1 MRIPGTIRRLSC
13 LALAALALAG
23 APPCAGAQGSSG
35 TPASA
40 ADDSLEVW
48 RLSAPALAA
57 RCRDAVARARAGA
70 DGITAAADAPGSAF
84 ARLQA
89 AEQVN
94 ADLLRST
101 IMIRNLQVMSAD
113 AAARDS
119 SVACD
124 QLVTDFGTAWAADSR
139 LYALARRAQGELGD
153 GGGARPPADRQLARL
168 YVEAGRQ
175 AGAGLDSAARTVA
188 VRLLQRH
195 ANLERAFSLA
205 LAADSSRIRIP
216 LRDTAGLDPQLRAQL
231 AREGDSLVVPVN
243 ASTVSPFEQT
253 ERNRDARRRYYL
265 AYNSRGGQAN
275 VALLDSAL
283 AVRDSLAHLL
293 GFPNFGA
300 YQLSTRMAGSPDRV
314 LALLTRLRA
323 PLRRKAT
330 EEVATL
336 LPLARRD
343 GIAGPLEAWDLSYY
357 AERLK
362 QSRYAISQTAIQQYF
377 PVDHVLP
384 EVMRLYSELLGV
396 RFEAVA
402 SAGGWA
408 PEVTRYTVLD
418 AATGRALGRVYFDL
432 YPRPNKYQHFAD
444 FTVVPN
450 ARRPDGSR
458 QLPWTAIVGNWPL
471 PAPGHPALLTHGDV
485 QTFFHE
491 FGHAMAAV
499 LDQSPYPTTS
509 NYRQDFVEA
518 PSQMLEN
525 WVWQPS
531 ILKRISRHV
540 TTGEPLP
547 DSLITRMV
555 ALKHL
560 FDGNGW
566 GSQVFYATYDMLL
579 HTAPTRSDPTRT
591 WFDLWPQILPY
602 AQPAGTIPE
611 ASFGHLMSGYEAG
624 YYGYLWSKLYAQDL
638 FSRFARDGIMDA
650 RAGRAYRDDI
660 LAPAG
665 TEEPDVLMRRFLGRE
680 VSDAAFFRELG
691 LSADTAAGRR

>member
-1 MRIPGTIRRLSC
+1 MRNPVSIRRLSR

-23 APPCAGAQGSSG
+23 APSSVRAQG
-35 TPASA
+35 ASRAAA

-48 RLSAPALAA
+48 RLSAPELTA
-57 RCRDAVARARAGA
+57 RCRDALERARLGA
-70 DGITAAADAPGSAF
+70 EGIVAAPAAQGAAF
-84 ARLQA
+84 TRLQA

-94 ADLLRST
+94 AELLRAT
-101 IMIRNLQVMSAD
+101 IMTRYLQILSSD
-113 AAARDS
+113 AAVRDS
-119 SVACD
+119 SAACD
-124 QLVTDFGTAWAADSR
+124 QRITDFSTAWGADSR
-139 LYALARRAQGELGD
+139 LYALARRAQAELGE
-153 GGGARPPADRQLARL
+153 GHPAADRQLAKL

-175 AGAGLDSAARTVA
+175 AGAGLDSATRARA
-188 VRLLQRH
+188 VGLLQRH
-195 ANLERAFSLA
+195 ANLERTFSLA
-205 LAADSSRIRIP
+205 LAADSTRIRIP
-216 LRDTAGLDPQLRAQL
+216 PGDTAGLDPQLVAQL
-231 AREGDSLVVPVN
+231 ARDGDSLVVPVN
-243 ASTVSPFEQT
+243 ASTSPPFMQT
-253 ERNRDARRRYYL
+253 QRDRDARRRFYV

-283 AVRDSLAHLL
+283 AVRDTLAHLL
-293 GFPNFGA
+293 GFPNFAA
-300 YQLSTRMAGSPDRV
+300 YQLSTRMAASPDRV

-323 PLRRKAT
+323 PLRQKAA
-330 EEVATL
+330 EELTML
-336 LPLARRD
+336 QPLARQD
-343 GIAGPLEAWDLSYY
+343 GIAGPFEAWDVSYY

-362 QSRYAISQTAIQQYF
+362 QSRYALSQTVVQQYF

-402 SAGGWA
+402 PAGGWA
-408 PEVTRYTVLD
+408 PEVTRYAVLD
-418 AATGRALGRVYFDL
+418 AATGRTLGRLYFDL

-444 FTVVPN
+444 FTVAPN
-450 ARRPDGSR
+450 ARRADGSR
-458 QLPWTAIVGNWPL
+458 QLPWTAIVGNWPRA
-471 PAPGHPALLTHGDV
+471 APGHPALLTHGDV
-485 QTFFHE
+485 QVFFHE

-499 LDQSPYPTTS
+499 LDQSPYPTTTS
-509 NYRQDFVEA
+509 YRQDFVEA

-531 ILKRISRHV
+531 ILKRISRHA

-555 ALKHL
+555 ALRHL

-579 HTAPTRSDPTRT
+579 HTTPTRVDPTRT

-602 AQPAGTIPE
+602 AQPAGTLPE
-611 ASFGHLMSGYEAG
+611 ASFGHIMGGYEAG

-650 RAGRAYRDDI
+650 RAGRAYRDQI

-665 TEEPDVLMRRFLGRE
+665 TEEPDVLVRRFLGRE

-691 LSADTAAGRR
+691 LAGDTATRAR